1 MLQTGFNFLKNVT
14 KQLVDA
20 IDDEI
25 SASESVA
32 NNNRTDSHSSYVDRL
47 QEDLFQAVSAEQYK
61 EAEAIKKEV
70 ALLAQPS
77 QRAQRSHEQR
87 QTEEMARQ
95 YAEVY
100 AMSRRAFSSSIT
112 QGEQQ
117 SAETGATEAEN
128 TEVVRQ
134 RQFGDV
140 VQELHLAL
148 ASSHEDDRLSH
159 AIECAMMLV
168 QMVGDETEEASIE
181 MADACLNKVTATFSS
196 RCKSV
201 AEETRKSGQWSTG
214 LDKSISLYDMST
226 ALGAEDEI
234 LDTLRACM
242 LGQIDSESAR
252 RVDKIEG
259 AVRLARTVS
268 QGAKLNREDPIFV
281 TSVRDVLNIA
291 AVMLSR
297 LSAVLGPGKMLQDMS
312 RELNNATSARCVMR
326 CF

>member
-14 KQLVDA
+14 KQLVEA

-25 SASESVA
+25 SANESDNHIRA
-32 NNNRTDSHSSYVDRL
+32 DSHSSSYVDRL
-47 QEDLFQAVSAEQYK
+47 QEDLFQAVSAERYQ

-77 QRAQRSHEQR
+77 QRAQRVHEQR
-87 QTEEMARQ
+87 QFEEMARQ
-95 YAEVY
+95 QSEVHGI
-100 AMSRRAFSSSIT
+100 SRQALRSSHT
-112 QGEQQ
+112 QEVQQ
-117 SAETGATEAEN
+117 GVETGANDVEN

-140 VQELHLAL
+140 VQEMHLAL
-148 ASSHEDDRLSH
+148 ASSHDTDGLSR

-196 RCKSV
+196 RCHNI
-201 AEETRKSGQWSTG
+201 AEETRKSGQWSAG

-226 ALGAEDEI
+226 ALSAEDEV
-234 LDTLRACM
+234 LDTIRTCM

-268 QGAKLNREDPIFV
+268 QGAKLNREDAIFV
-281 TSVRDVLNIA
+281 TSVRDILNISA
-291 AVMLSR
+291 MLLSR
-297 LSAVLGPGKMLQDMS
+297 LSAVLGPGEMLQDMS
-312 RELNNATSARCVMR
+312 RELNNATSAR
-326 CF
+326 